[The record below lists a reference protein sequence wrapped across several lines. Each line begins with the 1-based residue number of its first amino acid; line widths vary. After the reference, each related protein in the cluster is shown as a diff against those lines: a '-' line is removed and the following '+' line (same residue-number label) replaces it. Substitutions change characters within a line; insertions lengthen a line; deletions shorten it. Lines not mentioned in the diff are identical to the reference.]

1 MFVTRTKFLD
11 QHKEIYP
18 SAQSGNKD
26 LGIGID
32 SMEITLK
39 MTQVKKDQIVD

>member
-1 MFVTRTKFLD
+1 MFVTRTRFLD

-18 SAQSGNKD
+18 SAQSDNKD
-26 LGIGID
+26 LGIEKD

-39 MTQVKKDQIVD
+39 MTQVKKDQIAN

>member
-1 MFVTRTKFLD
+1 MFVTRTRFLD

-18 SAQSGNKD
+18 SAQSDNKD
-26 LGIGID
+26 LGIEKG

-39 MTQVKKDQIVD
+39 MTQVKKDQIVN